1 VLASYFD
8 KDTSDS
14 EFIEKKKAVLEQDDV
29 NITSKEQMLYYE
41 MFRKYYG
48 KPSEVYTDKVGRQCP
63 NCKSYMKTELG
74 FCKVCGTYPI

>member
-14 EFIEKKKAVLEQDDV
+14 EFIKKKKAVLEQDDV